1 MSDSEEEPPKW
12 FEKFFHKFQN
22 NQTEQ
27 LASLFNHNRP
37 SSESTVPPAKRQ
49 KSQGG
54 DPLPHHSPTP
64 PPHALLQIPMSILMP
79 VWPLNR
85 G

>member
-12 FEKFFHKFQN
+12 FEKFFYKFQN
-22 NQTEQ
+22 NQTAQ
-27 LASLFNHNRP
+27 LASLFNHNGP
-37 SSESTVPPAKRQ
+37 PPESPVPPAKRH

-54 DPLPHHSPTP
+54 EPLPHHSAT
-64 PPHALLQIPMSILMP
+64 PHALLQIPMIILMP